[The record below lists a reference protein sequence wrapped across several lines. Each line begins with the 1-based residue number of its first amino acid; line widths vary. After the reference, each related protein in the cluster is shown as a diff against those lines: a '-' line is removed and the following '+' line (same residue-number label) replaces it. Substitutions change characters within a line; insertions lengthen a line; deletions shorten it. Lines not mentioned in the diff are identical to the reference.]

1 MCELMSSRKPHDV
14 RLVYLACAYLL
25 GHRGHFLSE
34 VGKDNIDRIKDFA
47 PIYDEFIYSLEN
59 VTDNIPFD
67 VNNNELSELIKQR
80 LSVTAKEKRLTE
92 LLFNGKKP
100 KPDLSSDIRYDCLI
114 KLMSGGKVK
123 LSDLFLNDEF
133 AALESNSISV
143 ASADF
148 SDTLDSLNGS
158 VSDDQWALLHAVK
171 EMNDWSVLVNILKKS
186 TSISESKVTEYET
199 HRKDLEEL
207 KFFVSGYLSKKEYN
221 DIFREI
227 SSKANYV
234 SYIYNAPS
242 DNERSKYKKCSQE
255 DFCKFLKPYLEKI
268 EPSDEDKER
277 YDELY
282 TTCISNEL
290 CPKQVTTDNRVI
302 PYQLYY
308 PVLYVFKDI

>member
-1 MCELMSSRKPHDV
+1 MLPDDSEHRSHNIYFDDIDYTDKDYYIDYPTIHHLMCELMSSRKPHDV

-34 VGKDNIDRIKDFA
+34 VDKDNIDRIKDFA

-148 SDTLDSLNGS
+148 LDTLDSLNES
-158 VSDDQWALLHAVK
+158 VSDDQWDLLHAVK
-171 EMNDWSVLVNILKKS
+171 EMNDWSVLVNICK
-186 TSISESKVTEYET
+186 
-199 HRKDLEEL
+199 HQ
-207 KFFVSGYLSKKEYN
+207 LSKISMQSFPIKLYLKGNSTMINALYN
-221 DIFREI
+221 YRQGDIHSAE
-227 SSKANYV
+227 V
-234 SYIYNAPS
+234 
-242 DNERSKYKKCSQE
+242 
-255 DFCKFLKPYLEKI
+255 
-268 EPSDEDKER
+268 SDEFNALCIPFE
-277 YDELY
+277 ESLTETQL
-282 TTCISNEL
+282 TTFHNLLDCVSETAAAEMRAAY
-290 CPKQVTTDNRVI
+290 KVG
-302 PYQLYY
+302 
-308 PVLYVFKDI
+308 FKDGATLIKEIQG